1 MTART
6 HERRPATGRR
16 GPLRGALLGVL
27 LGALLAYAAAARAQ
41 GAPDAPSAVGGRVAE
56 VVVRSA
62 RLAPNKIGVGPER
75 RATVY
80 LPAGYDGG
88 AGRYPVIYYLHGV
101 FDDHRT
107 LYARDG
113 ARAVFDRAVREG
125 VVPGVI
131 VVAADCSTP
140 LGGSFYA
147 SSPVTGDWEGFLAEE
162 LVAYVDAHYRTLAAP
177 DARGLLGDRM
187 GGYGALRLAMRRP
200 GVFGAVY
207 ALHPVGTGAGL
218 VPMHARPDWA
228 RLAAARSPDDLRGDP
243 MTRVFAAIYQAF
255 LPDTARAPL
264 FFAPP
269 ARLVAGRVE
278 ADRAR
283 TERLLDRFLLDRQV
297 GRYAHRLKALR
308 GLKLD
313 WGRNDPLQDHVVANE
328 GFARVLDE
336 YGVPYEAEAYRGGW
350 GDRHWG
356 ADGRVYTDALPF
368 FRTHLRFAPPGG
380 AAGGAAGAP

>member
-1 MTART
+1 MTTRT
-6 HERRPATGRR
+6 DRRPLAGILAGLWCT
-16 GPLRGALLGVL
+16 
-27 LGALLAYAAAARAQ
+27 LLAGAAPAPPHARPHAR
-41 GAPDAPSAVGGRVAE
+41 DRAVARGDGRVVE
-56 VVVRSA
+56 VAVRSA
-62 RLAPNKIGVGPER
+62 RLAANRAGVAPER

-80 LPAGYDGG
+80 LPAGYDAGG
-88 AGRYPVIYYLHGV
+88 RRYPVIYYLHGV

-113 ARAVFDRAVREG
+113 AQAVFDRAVRER

-131 VVAADCSTP
+131 VVAADYSTP
-140 LGGSFYA
+140 MGGSFYA
-147 SSPVTGDWEGFLAEE
+147 TSPVTGDWEGFLAEE
-162 LVAYVDAHYRTLAAP
+162 LVAHVDAHYRTLPGPAS
-177 DARGLLGDRM
+177 RGLLGDRM
-187 GGYGALRLAMRRP
+187 GGYGALRLGMRRP
-200 GVFGAVY
+200 DVFGAVY

-218 VPMHARPDWA
+218 VPMHARPDWG

-264 FFAPP
+264 YFAPP
-269 ARLVAGRVE
+269 ARVVDGRLAV
-278 ADRAR
+278 DRVR
-283 TERLLDRFLLDRQV
+283 TERLLDGFLLDRQV
-297 GRYAHRLKALR
+297 GRYAGNLRSLR

-313 WGRNDPLQDHVVANE
+313 WGRDDPLQDHVVANE
-328 GFARVLDE
+328 GFTRALAE

-368 FRTHLRFAPPGG
+368 FRAHLAFEPPRARHGG
-380 AAGGAAGAP
+380 SEADE